1 MDPITAMTLVSQAL
15 QAWAQFSAIA
25 AKAQA
30 EGRSMTDE
38 ETDQF
43 RDLIEPARARHLAA
57 QARAAAEGR

>member
-1 MDPITAMTLVSQAL
+1 MDPVTAMTLITHAL

-30 EGRSMTDE
+30 EGRPMSDAE
-38 ETDQF
+38 VEQF

-57 QARAAAEGR
+57 QARAIADGR